1 MNLRYLAIAAA
12 LTLSVSAPLAH
23 AQFPT
28 TITPDYNGGYIVQPP
43 LGNGMNSFPTTI
55 RPDYNGGYIIQPPLG
70 NGMNSFPTTVRPNY
84 NGGWIVQPPLGSR

>member
-1 MNLRYLAIAAA
+1 MNLRYLAVATVLVGSGFTGTAN
-12 LTLSVSAPLAH
+12 

-43 LGNGMNSFPTTI
+43 LGHGMNSFPTTI